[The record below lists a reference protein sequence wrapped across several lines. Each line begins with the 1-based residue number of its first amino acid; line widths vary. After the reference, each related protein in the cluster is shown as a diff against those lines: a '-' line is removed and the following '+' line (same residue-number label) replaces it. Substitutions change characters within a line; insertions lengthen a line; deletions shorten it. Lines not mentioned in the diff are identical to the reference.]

1 MPPDDA
7 WVSTI
12 IDWPFFSR
20 SAESRVHP
28 RRDRPVA
35 SPPQLQRRAASAAAA
50 ASPAPPCQHTASAAR
65 QVLPLTAGLGPGLNR
80 WWSSFLSALPN
91 PLYPVSLYDVVPKNG
106 SGDIFFTQFQRKQIH
121 LPSDCEQ
128 RDISGAIHYLIWVSL
143 PLWKPFLLSICYFSH
158 QRIFFRVEKRRTCGI
173 SEDKYKGRNITPL
186 KRRGSL

>member
-1 MPPDDA
+1 MPLDDA

-28 RRDRPVA
+28 RRDGPVA
-35 SPPQLQRRAASAAAA
+35 SPPQLQRGATSAAAA

-80 WWSSFLSALPN
+80 WWSSFLSALHN

-106 SGDIFFTQFQRKQIH
+106 SEDIVFTQFQRKQIH

-143 PLWKPFLLSICYFSH
+143 SLSGSLFFYPFAIFLIREYFSGWKNDGLAEL
-158 QRIFFRVEKRRTCGI
+158 VKTNTKEET
-173 SEDKYKGRNITPL
+173 
-186 KRRGSL
+186 SLL